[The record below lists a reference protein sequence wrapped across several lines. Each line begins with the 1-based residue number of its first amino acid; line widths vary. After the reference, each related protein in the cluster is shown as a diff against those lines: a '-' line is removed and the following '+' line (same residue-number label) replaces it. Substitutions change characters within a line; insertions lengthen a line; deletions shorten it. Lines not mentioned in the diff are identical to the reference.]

1 MNFIGWTN
9 YQKILIKY
17 FLEMEGIVQTTCSN
31 VFSIPLFLDQV
42 SPQQPVL
49 PHISADDVL
58 ESLAI
63 NSNSEPPPEDH
74 LLSDVNNNGSPTSQQ
89 LKESPTPRYNHQS
102 STSPRATASPQAS
115 KTAPPVIANRHSHP
129 SPPASPAAGY
139 PGTIQLQI
147 KSNLYF

>member
-1 MNFIGWTN
+1 M
-9 YQKILIKY
+9 
-17 FLEMEGIVQTTCSN
+17 
-31 VFSIPLFLDQV
+31 FSLPLFLDQV
-42 SPQQPVL
+42 SPEQPVL

-74 LLSDVNNNGSPTSQQ
+74 LLSDVNNNGSRTSQQ

-102 STSPRATASPQAS
+102 STSPRATASPPAAQ
-115 KTAPPVIANRHSHP
+115 TAPPVIANRHSHP
-129 SPPASPAAGY
+129 SPPASPAADY

-147 KSNLYF
+147 KSNLFV